1 MVSVDIQEICLVGA
15 GGIGSNLVNLIAP
28 SLRKRKNQINLTIL
42 DSDLVEEKNTHFQ
55 QFSLEDIGLSK
66 VVALERAFSYDSL
79 TITAIEADLDE
90 EYDLSEFDL
99 VICSVDN
106 AKARKIVQKKAKTW
120 IDLRSTGDGCVYLSN
135 ECEKELID
143 EMTGDEA
150 SGSCQQEGAIEA
162 EFIEFGFAIAASI
175 GSQWIH
181 DHLRFGKSMIS
192 SGIYSIRFGQLN
204 MPKMEA
210 SQ

>member
-1 MVSVDIQEICLVGA
+1 MLGVDIQEICLVGA
-15 GGIGSNLVNLIAP
+15 GGIGSNLVNLVAP
-28 SLRKRKNQINLTIL
+28 SLSKRKNQINLTIL

-55 QFSLEDIGLSK
+55 QFRLEDIGISK
-66 VVALERAFSYDSL
+66 AVALERAFSNDSL
-79 TITAIEADLDE
+79 TITAVEADLNQ
-90 EYDLSEFDL
+90 EYDLSKFDL

-120 IDLRSTGDGCVYLSN
+120 IDLRSTGDGCVYLTN

-143 EMTGDEA
+143 EMTGDEV

-162 EFIEFGFAIAASI
+162 GFIEFGFAIAASI

-204 MPKMEA
+204 MPEMEVA
-210 SQ
+210 Q